1 MVLTKLKVVTLKVHI
16 TVFAMVMVLMQI
28 KHERIESGFT
38 QQNMVFLMIEE
49 RSNKVLHQTTLY
61 NG

>member
-1 MVLTKLKVVTLKVHI
+1 MHI

-49 RSNKVLHQTTLY
+49 RSHKVLHQTTLY

>member
-1 MVLTKLKVVTLKVHI
+1 MVLAKLKVVTLKMHI

-28 KHERIESGFT
+28 KHEQIESGFT
-38 QQNMVFLMIEE
+38 QQNVVFLMIEE
-49 RSNKVLHQTTLY
+49 RSHKVLHQTTLY